1 MLGEKTS
8 SFFHYELMVLGFVP
22 RDTSH
27 NGPFNLLMSTIWSVA
42 CCHSFLILAVPST
55 PLFCLFFSPFQL
67 FVATEIPFCWN
78 NHCSQW
84 IRPSPAR
91 MTQSLLSASS
101 RMNSQMLLVGSFL
114 WVLSLSSR
122 LTKSSRRLHLPSSE
136 VKIPVHSTH
145 PKGNTEATMVSDNER
160 LYKRMRTCVC
170 ACVCAYMRV
179 HAYVFGVTEVGV
191 LRLFSST

>member
-1 MLGEKTS
+1 
-8 SFFHYELMVLGFVP
+8 MVLVFVP

-55 PLFCLFFSPFQL
+55 PLFRLSFFPFQL

-78 NHCSQW
+78 NHYSQW

-91 MTQSLLSASS
+91 MTQSLLSASL
-101 RMNSQMLLVGSFL
+101 RMNSQMLLVDSFL

-136 VKIPVHSTH
+136 VKIPIHSTH
-145 PKGNTEATMVSDNER
+145 PKGNTEVTMASDNER
-160 LYKRMRTCVC
+160 LYKQGCVLVC
-170 ACVCAYMRV
+170 ACVCAYMLV
-179 HAYVFGVTEVGV
+179 QAYVCGVTEVGV

>member
-1 MLGEKTS
+1 MR
-8 SFFHYELMVLGFVP
+8 SFFHYELMVLVFVP
-22 RDTSH
+22 QDTSH

-42 CCHSFLILAVPST
+42 CCHSFLILDVPST
-55 PLFCLFFSPFQL
+55 PVLCLSFSPFQL

-91 MTQSLLSASS
+91 MTQSLLSASL
-101 RMNSQMLLVGSFL
+101 RMNSQMLLLDSFL

-136 VKIPVHSTH
+136 VKIPIHSTH
-145 PKGNTEATMVSDNER
+145 PKGNTEATMASDNER
-160 LYKRMRTCVC
+160 LCKQGCAHVCVRACVHTCVC
-170 ACVCAYMRV
+170 MLMCVGWV
-179 HAYVFGVTEVGV
+179 K
-191 LRLFSST
+191 